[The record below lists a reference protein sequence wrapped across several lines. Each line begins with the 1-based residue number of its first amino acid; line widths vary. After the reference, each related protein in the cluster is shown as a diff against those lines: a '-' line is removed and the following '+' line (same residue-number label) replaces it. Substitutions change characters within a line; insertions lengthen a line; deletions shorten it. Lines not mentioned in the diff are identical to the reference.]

1 MNGRRDGS
9 REDAIR
15 TIDAIDGHL
24 QKAIAEQERDRR
36 TFAIALAAAFVLGVV
51 LGFFLAQAV
60 R

>member
-9 REDAIR
+9 REDAIE
-15 TIDAIDGHL
+15 TLGNVDGL
-24 QKAIAEQERDRR
+24 LERAVEEQARDRR
-36 TFAIALAAAFVLGVV
+36 TLAVALAAAFVLGVV